1 MRIAV
6 AVNRRNSIAWEGTE
20 GRASLFIIHRWLLIA
35 GCSLITV
42 IVEAEIVN
50 RVANSGLITL
60 DLEEYY
66 HPGERV
72 VYDLKDN
79 LYMGLILKEKDF
91 RAFLKEHDWSQY
103 AGKNVAITCT
113 EDAIVPTWA
122 YMLLTLQLQPFA
134 HTIVFGNLND
144 LEEKLYFDAIA
155 KIDPESYRSARVV
168 VKGCSKVPV
177 PTAAYV
183 EITRVL
189 RPFVQ
194 SLLFGEPCSTV
205 PLYKRPKA

>member
-1 MRIAV
+1 M
-6 AVNRRNSIAWEGTE
+6 NGMETE
-20 GRASLFIIHRWLLIA
+20 II
-35 GCSLITV
+35 
-42 IVEAEIVN
+42 N
-50 RVANSGLITL
+50 RVAGSSLVSL
-60 DLEEYY
+60 DLETYY
-66 HPGERV
+66 HPGQRV

-79 LYMGLILKEKDF
+79 LYMGLILKEKEF

-122 YMLLTLQLQPFA
+122 YMLLTLQLQPYA
-134 HTIVFGNLND
+134 NTVVFGTLSD
-144 LEEKLYFDAIA
+144 LDEKLYFDAIA
-155 KIDPESYRSARVV
+155 TINPEDYRDAKVV

-183 EITRVL
+183 ELTRRLQPV
-189 RPFVQ
+189 VQ

-205 PLYKRPKA
+205 PLYKRPKG

>member
-1 MRIAV
+1 M
-6 AVNRRNSIAWEGTE
+6 ET
-20 GRASLFIIHRWLLIA
+20 
-35 GCSLITV
+35 
-42 IVEAEIVN
+42 EIVN
-50 RVANSGLITL
+50 RVAGSGLISL
-60 DLEEYY
+60 DLEAYY

-79 LYMGLILKEKDF
+79 LYMGLILREKEF
-91 RAFLKEHDWSQY
+91 RAFLKEHEWSQY

-113 EDAIVPTWA
+113 EDAIIPTWA
-122 YMLLTLQLQPFA
+122 YMLLTLQLQPYA
-134 HTIVFGNLND
+134 HMTVYGTLAD

-155 KIDPESYRSARVV
+155 AINPEDYHNARVV

-183 EITRVL
+183 ELTRILQPV
-189 RPFVQ
+189 VQ

-205 PLYKRPKA
+205 PLYKRPKNQDTH

>member
-1 MRIAV
+1 M
-6 AVNRRNSIAWEGTE
+6 
-20 GRASLFIIHRWLLIA
+20 
-35 GCSLITV
+35 
-42 IVEAEIVN
+42 EIVN

-60 DLEEYY
+60 DLEELY

-91 RAFLKEHDWSQY
+91 REFLKTHDWSQY
-103 AGKNVAITCT
+103 SGKNVAVTCS

-122 YMLLTLQLQPFA
+122 YMLLTLHLQPHA
-134 HTIVFGNLND
+134 NMVVFGSLQD

-155 KIDPESYRSARVV
+155 QINADDYRDARVV

-183 EITRVL
+183 EVTRLLKPV
-189 RPFVQ
+189 VQ
-194 SLLFGEPCSTV
+194 SLMFGEPCSTV
-205 PLYKRPKA
+205 PLFKRPKVALSN

>member
-1 MRIAV
+1 MALPNALVSSEAISCFR
-6 AVNRRNSIAWEGTE
+6 S
-20 GRASLFIIHRWLLIA
+20 FILHPFREPCPPGYRLKRMETAPII
-35 GCSLITV
+35 
-42 IVEAEIVN
+42 N

-79 LYMGLILKEKDF
+79 LFMGLILKEKDF
-91 RAFLKEHDWSQY
+91 RAFLKECDWSQY
-103 AGKNVAITCT
+103 TEKNVAVTCT
-113 EDAIVPTWA
+113 EDAIIPTWA
-122 YMLLTLQLQPFA
+122 YMLLTLHLQPYA
-134 HTIVFGNLND
+134 HAVVYGTLQD
-144 LEEKLYFDAIA
+144 LDEKLYFDAIA
-155 KIDPESYRSARVV
+155 AIDPEVYRGARVV

-183 EITRVL
+183 EVTRRLAPV
-189 RPFVQ
+189 VQ

-205 PLYKRPKA
+205 PLYKRKG